1 MDTPIHR
8 WYHLLRQCIE
18 NEQSGFKVNWLKVL
32 PIILASVLYSDCIA
46 KFYYAA
52 VVREKERGQAARL
65 RDLYLD
71 TAQPIIQKN
80 KPEDLLSYLYLAARD
95 FNKICEQRSCHKVGI
110 VGEIFLKSTL
120 LLKRTSPHGSS
131 TRRSK

>member
-8 WYHLLRQCIE
+8 WYHFAFGSGIE

-52 VVREKERGQAARL
+52 VVREKERGQYSPVCA
-65 RDLYLD
+65 
-71 TAQPIIQKN
+71 IFIWIQHS
-80 KPEDLLSYLYLAARD
+80 PSSR
-95 FNKICEQRSCHKVGI
+95 KINR
-110 VGEIFLKSTL
+110 
-120 LLKRTSPHGSS
+120 RTC
-131 TRRSK
+131 

>member
-1 MDTPIHR
+1 MIEKGYTNTPVVS
-8 WYHLLRQCIE
+8 LAFGSGIE
-18 NEQSGFKVNWLKVL
+18 NEQSGFKVNWLKVV

-52 VVREKERGQAARL
+52 VVREKEREQAARL

-80 KPEDLLSYLYLAARD
+80 KPEDLLSYLYPVSYTHLS
-95 FNKICEQRSCHKVGI
+95 IL
-110 VGEIFLKSTL
+110 FLKKL
-120 LLKRTSPHGSS
+120 I
-131 TRRSK
+131 